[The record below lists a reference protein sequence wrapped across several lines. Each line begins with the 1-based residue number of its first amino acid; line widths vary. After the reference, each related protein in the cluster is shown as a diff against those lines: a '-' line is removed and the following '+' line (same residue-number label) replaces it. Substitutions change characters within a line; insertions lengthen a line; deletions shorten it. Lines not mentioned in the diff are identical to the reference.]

1 MGADCAFSGLGQLGL
16 PCLPLSQAS
25 WGDGKLAFFFITG
38 ADMLP
43 FKWMPLIFVTTSL
56 LLACGGGGGGAD
68 SSEDDTAVTWSNNPA
83 GAATFSGVSAAYQG
97 AITGLGSIIVNGV
110 RFETTDALVY
120 DSDDFSAGYNSST
133 STFSSPL
140 ALGMTVALFG
150 DVDDA
155 QSLGRAA
162 RIRVVGG
169 VRGTMSAV
177 DTSALTLTLPTQT
190 IALSSSTTY
199 GGTSD
204 GTATGTPITNLTQLA
219 ALSGNPLLTVYGLP
233 QSDGRFLATRVVVT
247 HASAHTMDVAVRGT
261 ITVIS
266 GNSYTVKTDA
276 NASMTV
282 NCSGTCT
289 IQPSGATPAV
299 GDPVRALATD
309 INQWSG
315 ATLTA
320 SRLQLVNASYLTSF
334 QGAPSTASYAKIKG
348 VAVSDGGL
356 WKVGGVVVRG
366 VTLTAGT
373 VYEIKGT
380 WSGTELVATRVEVEG
395 QRSFTDGAG
404 SNRTYS
410 SEFYGAVSNLRG
422 LTFSV
427 QGVNVVANSAYFPD
441 GSAGLSNGAF
451 VEVKGNYVNGTL
463 VATKVEIKAVSASN
477 PSAGRVFEMY
487 GQVSGWTG
495 VGGAFNLTRQG
506 VVYSAQ
512 SSVDTRFEHAAP
524 VNGSYVQAK
533 GYMDANHV
541 FQVIKLE
548 VKNGYTDHD
557 D

>member
-1 MGADCAFSGLGQLGL
+1 
-16 PCLPLSQAS
+16 
-25 WGDGKLAFFFITG
+25 
-38 ADMLP
+38 MLQ
-43 FKWMPLIFVTTSL
+43 FKWIPLVLATTSL
-56 LLACGGGGGGAD
+56 LLACGGGGGGVAD
-68 SSEDDTAVTWSNNPA
+68 SPKDGDTAASWSTNPA

-110 RFETTDALVY
+110 RFETTDAVVY
-120 DSDDFSAGYNSST
+120 DSDDFSTAYGSST
-133 STFSSPL
+133 STFNSPL

-150 DVDDA
+150 DVDDT
-155 QSLGRAA
+155 QNLGRAA

-190 IALSSSTTY
+190 IALSASTTY

-219 ALSGNPLLTVYGLP
+219 ALSNNPLLTVYGLT

-247 HASAHTMDVAVRGT
+247 NAAAHAMDVAVRGT
-261 ITVIS
+261 ITAIS
-266 GNSYTVKTDA
+266 GSSYTVKTDA
-276 NASMTV
+276 NTTMTV
-282 NCSGTCT
+282 DCGSCT

-299 GDPVRALATD
+299 GDSVRALATD
-309 INQWSG
+309 SSQWSSS
-315 ATLTA
+315 TLTA
-320 SRLQLVNASYLTSF
+320 SRLQLVNASYLTNF

-348 VAVSDGGL
+348 VAVFDGAL
-356 WKVGGVVVRG
+356 WKVGGVVVRDAA
-366 VTLTAGT
+366 LTVGT

-410 SEFYGAVSNLRG
+410 SEFYGAVNNLIG
-422 LTFSV
+422 SSFTV
-427 QGVNVVANSAYFPD
+427 QGVNVDASSAYFPY
-441 GSAGLSNGAF
+441 GSSAGLANGAF
-451 VEVKGNYVNGTL
+451 VEVKGNYVDGTL
-463 VATKVEIKAVSASN
+463 VATKVEIKAASGSN
-477 PSAGRVFEMY
+477 ASAGRVFEMY

-495 VGGAFNLTRQG
+495 VGGTFNLTRLG

-512 SSVDTRFEHAAP
+512 SSLNTKYEHGAP
-524 VNGSYVQAK
+524 VNGSYVEAK
-533 GYMDANHV
+533 GYMDANNV

-548 VKNGYTDHD
+548 VKNGYSDHD